1 MLKLPNDLA
10 VFLFIY
16 DFAADF
22 NTQLPWEKSEYPV
35 DHTLLGV
42 LGLSVTISAIDE
54 QERTAET
61 RGIIHFLYV
70 TFI

>member
-22 NTQLPWEKSEYPV
+22 NTLFPWEKSESPV

-42 LGLSVTISAIDE
+42 LGPSVTIGATDE

-61 RGIIHFLYV
+61 RGIIHFLFI